1 MVRCAQSYSAW
12 ALRCL
17 SLQDRQCEG
26 LQVAG
31 QVTIT
36 GPALLCMYLYEGIMA
51 NWQDI
56 RALEERIYEQ
66 VEEFLN
72 NQEAYVMPVL
82 SVYLDLDDMTYKA
95 AAEDGLQGTEDEGI
109 YPMSELIRMGD
120 NGKPEPDID
129 KISDVANSWI
139 FLD

>member
-1 MVRCAQSYSAW
+1 
-12 ALRCL
+12 
-17 SLQDRQCEG
+17 
-26 LQVAG
+26 
-31 QVTIT
+31 
-36 GPALLCMYLYEGIMA
+36 MA

-72 NQEAYVMPVL
+72 NQEAYAMPVL
-82 SVYLDLDDMTYKA
+82 NVYLDHDDMTYMA

-109 YPMSELIRMGD
+109 YPMSELIRMGY
-120 NGKPEPDID
+120 NGKKEPDID

>member
-1 MVRCAQSYSAW
+1 
-12 ALRCL
+12 
-17 SLQDRQCEG
+17 
-26 LQVAG
+26 
-31 QVTIT
+31 
-36 GPALLCMYLYEGIMA
+36 MA
-51 NWQDI
+51 DWQDI

-66 VEEFLN
+66 VEEYLN
-72 NQEAYVMPVL
+72 NQEAYTVPVL
-82 SVYLDLDDMTYKA
+82 NVYLDHDDKTYKA

-120 NGKPEPDID
+120 NAKPEPHLD

>member
-1 MVRCAQSYSAW
+1 
-12 ALRCL
+12 
-17 SLQDRQCEG
+17 
-26 LQVAG
+26 
-31 QVTIT
+31 
-36 GPALLCMYLYEGIMA
+36 MA
-51 NWQDI
+51 DWQDI

-66 VEEFLN
+66 VEDFLN
-72 NQEAYVMPVL
+72 NQEAYAMHVL
-82 SVYLDLDDMTYKA
+82 SVYLDHDDMTYKV

-120 NGKPEPDID
+120 NGKNEPDID

>member
-1 MVRCAQSYSAW
+1 
-12 ALRCL
+12 
-17 SLQDRQCEG
+17 
-26 LQVAG
+26 
-31 QVTIT
+31 
-36 GPALLCMYLYEGIMA
+36 MA

-56 RALEERIYEQ
+56 KALEERIYEQ

-72 NQEAYVMPVL
+72 NQEAYAMPVL
-82 SVYLDLDDMTYKA
+82 NVYLDHDDMTCKA

>member
-1 MVRCAQSYSAW
+1 
-12 ALRCL
+12 
-17 SLQDRQCEG
+17 
-26 LQVAG
+26 
-31 QVTIT
+31 
-36 GPALLCMYLYEGIMA
+36 MYLYEEIMA

-72 NQEAYVMPVL
+72 NQEAYAMPVL
-82 SVYLDLDDMTYKA
+82 HVYLDQDDMTYKA
-95 AAEDGLQGTEDEGI
+95 AAEDGLQGTEDDGI
-109 YPMSELIRMGD
+109 YPMPELVRMGD
-120 NGKPEPDID
+120 DGKQEPDID